1 MPSRGARRCS
11 LGLNRGINHPAN
23 TAFSFPPAPAPAG
36 LGEAPVPPLDW
47 WDEPPLDS
55 ASARIGGDASS
66 TRGSLTRLVHF
77 NSPDPCH
84 DECLLLHSSGQL
96 GGGGGHRAMDRRGR
110 SRGAAG
116 EGDGMTSELVGVLL
130 GLCASCGAGDGAV
143 GRCPRTSAGVGCFR
157 EGAAWSRA
165 THRPRSGA
173 AASPR
178 GKRGRRRRL
187 CGAGDGAESTASAR
201 DAADGEATK
210 VLSPPT
216 CSEMKRRR
224 DGDAVEW
231 TRLGEGEGAWGA

>member
-11 LGLNRGINHPAN
+11 FGLNRGINHPAN
-23 TAFSFPPAPAPAG
+23 TALPSRSRPRPRPPAG
-36 LGEAPVPPLDW
+36 LGEAPVPPLGW

-77 NSPDPCH
+77 NSPDTCH
-84 DECLLLHSSGQL
+84 DECLLLHSSGGQL
-96 GGGGGHRAMDRRGR
+96 GGGGAAAAAGRRAMDRRGR
-110 SRGAAG
+110 RAAPA
-116 EGDGMTSELVGVLL
+116 GDDDDESELVGVLL
-130 GLCASCGAGDGAV
+130 GLWASCGAGDGAV
-143 GRCPRTSAGVGCFR
+143 GRCPKTLVGVGCFR

-187 CGAGDGAESTASAR
+187 VAPVMAPSRPLAR
-201 DAADGEATK
+201 GTQRT
-210 VLSPPT
+210 V
-216 CSEMKRRR
+216 RRR
-224 DGDAVEW
+224 KFFRR
-231 TRLGEGEGAWGA
+231 RLAPR